1 MRILV
6 ELFWHIVGLIGF
18 CLFCLSLPFL
28 VIWVVVFHP
37 AWMQADE
44 FCFFTYAA
52 LLSGGVA
59 VMLWWALIR
68 ALRGRHCGL
77 GASLLV
83 MCGGYAVEVLLLM
96 TGIVRLP

>member
-28 VIWVVVFHP
+28 VIWVICFHP
-37 AWMQADE
+37 DTDAA
-44 FCFFTYAA
+44 FFFTYAA
-52 LLSGGVA
+52 FLFGGVGG
-59 VMLWWALIR
+59 MLWWALIR
-68 ALRGRHCGL
+68 ALRGHRCGL
-77 GASLLV
+77 GGSLLV
-83 MCGGYAVEVLLLM
+83 LFGTYVAEVLLLM